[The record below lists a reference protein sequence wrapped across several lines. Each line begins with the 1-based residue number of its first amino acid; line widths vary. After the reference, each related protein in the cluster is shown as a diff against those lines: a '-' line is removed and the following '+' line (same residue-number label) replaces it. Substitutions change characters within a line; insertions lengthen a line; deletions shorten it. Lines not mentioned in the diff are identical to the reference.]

1 MLKSLK
7 SFIHKLTRSS
17 VSQPLQ
23 KQQQVPQETQE
34 QLVHSP
40 IEQTK
45 ETSIKASSPITRS
58 WVTYNGYP
66 EDLEGGLEMTQ
77 NLIRLIAS
85 NDDANIELAFQMLKG
100 LKHPVVKHMPVNA
113 SIEKKKLW
121 LKLAYDQ
128 ITIQTYDRWNT
139 NFDLSHCYLT
149 KLPPTIGSLLST
161 SRYSTSLNL
170 NHNLLEDL
178 PFEFFYYKD
187 KHVANAVQSI
197 SLAYNRFRYFPEAL
211 LKQEGLRKIDINH
224 NQITTL
230 PRRLE
235 DLRQLESLYAGFN
248 QLTQLPDTIGN
259 IKHLSVL
266 FLPHNY
272 LQTLPDSIGGLEHLR
287 LVNLSHNYLQKLP
300 FGLTKSK
307 SLRILNLYINQLTQW
322 PDTLNEIQLL
332 REINLSFNQIKK
344 ANLRKLSQLKRLF
357 LVNNQLEEL
366 YIDLNSLPKLT
377 KLHLH
382 NNQLKQLP
390 ENIGVLKRLKEL
402 RVYNNQLESIPDS
415 IGNLEYIHYLS
426 LNKNRLTTLPDS
438 IQNLKRLKQLDL
450 QDNLFS
456 EQEIN
461 RIKRLLPHTLIHF

>member
-7 SFIHKLTRSS
+7 AFIHKLTRSS
-17 VSQPLQ
+17 ASHPLQ
-23 KQQQVPQETQE
+23 KQQPVQQETQ
-34 QLVHSP
+34 QVVHSP

-45 ETSIKASSPITRS
+45 ETSIDTSSLITRS
-58 WVTYNGYP
+58 WVTYDGYP

-85 NDDANIELAFQMLKG
+85 DYNTNIELAFQMLKG
-100 LKHPVVKHMPVNA
+100 LNHPVVKYIPVNA

-128 ITIQTYDRWNT
+128 ISTQTYERWNE
-139 NFDLSHCYLT
+139 NFDLSHCNLT

-170 NHNLLEDL
+170 SHNFLEEL

-187 KHVANAVQSI
+187 KHVSNAVQHV
-197 SLAYNRFRYFPEAL
+197 SLSHNRFRYFPEAL
-211 LKQEGLRKIDINH
+211 LKQTGLQTININH

-230 PRRLE
+230 PRKLE
-235 DLRQLESLYAGFN
+235 DLNQLTNLYAGFN
-248 QLTQLPDTIGN
+248 QLTQLPDTLGN

-272 LQTLPDSIGGLEHLR
+272 LQTLPDSIGGLENLR
-287 LVNLSHNYLQKLP
+287 LVNLSHNYLSSLP
-300 FGLTKSK
+300 LGLTKSK

-322 PDTLNEIQLL
+322 PDTLNEIQPL
-332 REINLSFNQIKK
+332 REINLSFNQLKK
-344 ANLRKLSQLKRLF
+344 ANLQQLSQLKRLF

-366 YIDLNSLPKLT
+366 DIDLNSLPKLT

-390 ENIGVLKRLKEL
+390 ENIGALKRLKEL
-402 RVYNNQLESIPDS
+402 RVYNNQLESIPES
-415 IGNLEYIHYLS
+415 IGNLEYLHYLS

-450 QDNLFS
+450 QKNLFS
-456 EQEIN
+456 EEEKN
-461 RIKRLLPHTLIHF
+461 RIKNILPHVKIRF